1 MFYIHKLIHRFT
13 GNRKEALFQE
23 EVVKFKAFQDRI
35 KQDGVKI
42 VIAANDA
49 GIVLPQANASV
60 HLNKAFEVE
69 NVVMH
74 SIRKTVPDGIS
85 TNRNHSYE
93 LAKKRSK
100 EMYDLLTDP
109 SPLPTQQTTTLVGHE
124 INLEYIPPAE
134 VTILPAALGIDDQIP
149 PAEVTILPAALG
161 TDDQIP
167 PAEVPED
174 LPAALG
180 IDELIPRP
188 DAGVP
193 IITVVRKKQMPVAPI
208 PPEEQI
214 PPADIFQKEQSILP
228 AQCETALDFV
238 EHRTSVINASLLTV
252 NP

>member
-1 MFYIHKLIHRFT
+1 MIKFMEK
-13 GNRKEALFQE
+13 
-23 EVVKFKAFQDRI
+23 VKNGAKPS
-35 KQDGVKI
+35 
-42 VIAANDA
+42 IAGLDA
-49 GIVLPQANASV
+49 GIRFPAALGVAQLDKDYNV
-60 HLNKAFEVE
+60 KE
-69 NVVMH
+69 VVMTNV
-74 SIRKTVPDGIS
+74 RRTVPDGIS

-193 IITVVRKKQMPVAPI
+193 IITPTVVRKKQMPVGPI

-214 PPADIFQKEQSILP
+214 PPADVFHLEQSILP

-238 EHRTSVINASLLTV
+238 EHRTSVMNASLLTF
-252 NP
+252 NS